1 MFEVKIQRAKLQ
13 KKIVKNNGFGRIN
26 ANQNEIKAKKLSPST
41 PHPPIYRGGAG
52 GGVKV

>member
-13 KKIVKNNGFGRIN
+13 KKIVKNNGFVRIN

-41 PHPPIYRGGAG
+41 PHPYF
-52 GGVKV
+52 

>member
-26 ANQNEIKAKKLSPST
+26 ANQNEIKAKKSFPINSP
-41 PHPPIYRGGAG
+41 PLFIGAG
-52 GGVKV
+52 LGAG